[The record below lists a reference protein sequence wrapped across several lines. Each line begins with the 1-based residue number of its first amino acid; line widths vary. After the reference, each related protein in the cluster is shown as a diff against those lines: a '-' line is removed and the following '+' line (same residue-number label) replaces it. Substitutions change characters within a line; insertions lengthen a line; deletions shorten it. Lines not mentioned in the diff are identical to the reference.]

1 MGVLRGRASGLRLY
15 DRITQVSDSLARGK
29 TKKRLPPALKQLQH
43 LLTKGMKTTA
53 SLWSPL
59 QSAYKL
65 VHQAAHILANH
76 EQYTGAQVRER
87 YLAFMRQMQEQKA
100 EVGPLGEAIEHFCHI
115 TENFAAGLFHC
126 YDIEGLPGTNNEL
139 EHCFGVARVHERRA
153 TGRRGAIPGVVVRG
167 SVRVITAVVTKKQTF
182 SASELRPSDYQR
194 WHELRVQVQQ
204 CEETRR
210 QQFRLRKNPLAYLAA
225 LEAQLLT

>member
-1 MGVLRGRASGLRLY
+1 
-15 DRITQVSDSLARGK
+15 
-29 TKKRLPPALKQLQH
+29 LPPALKQLQQ
-43 LLTKGMKTTA
+43 LLTKGTKATTM
-53 SLWSPL
+53 LWSPL

-76 EQYTGAQVRER
+76 EQHTGTQVRER
-87 YLAFMRQMQEQKA
+87 YLAYVRQLQKA
-100 EVGPLGEAIEHFCHI
+100 DVGPLGEAIEHFCHI
-115 TENFAAGLFHC
+115 TDNFAAGLFHC
-126 YDIEGLPGTNNEL
+126 YDVEGLPRTNNDL

-167 SVRVITAVVTKKQTF
+167 SVRLITAVVAKKQTF
-182 SASELRPSDYQR
+182 SAEELRPSDYQR
-194 WHELRVQVQQ
+194 WRDLRAHLQQ

-210 QQFRLRKNPLAYLAA
+210 RQFRFRKNPASYLAA